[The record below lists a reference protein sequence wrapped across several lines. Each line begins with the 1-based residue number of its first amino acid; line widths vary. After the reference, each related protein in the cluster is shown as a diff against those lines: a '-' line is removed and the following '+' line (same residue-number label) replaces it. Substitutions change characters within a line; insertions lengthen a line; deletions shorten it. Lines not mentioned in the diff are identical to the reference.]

1 MIISSWNIR
10 GFNDPI
16 KQQEVR
22 GYLSTNKIE
31 VFGLLET
38 RVKYNNSAAISK
50 RFASFSVLNNYS
62 HHYNGRIWVF
72 LNPSLVTI
80 ISSKVHDQLI
90 HLELLHHIS
99 NKVVHVTFVY
109 GSNDG
114 DDRKALWDELRQ
126 LHNTAT
132 NWILMGDFNI
142 VRDIEER
149 VGPNPPSLSE
159 IMDFNQCL
167 LDCQLED
174 THSFGCEY
182 TWTNKRDVDERIWS
196 KLDRVLVNPGWL
208 ATYPNTQV
216 TILPSGISDHSP
228 LLIQVVENYK
238 ITKRFRYLNYWEDY
252 PDYDTIVQN
261 AWKIPVRGNAMFR
274 LFSRLKNVRHSL
286 QSLHRTHFA
295 GLNKRVQ
302 EAKKELEDSLL
313 GKKVETI
320 GMDPSLLRGSQVP
333 DSEWPDLCKPVE
345 EMEIKRALFSIDSNK
360 SPGHDG
366 FSAQFFKKSRP
377 MIKHD
382 YCCAIQH
389 FFRTGVMSKQANTT
403 LLALIPKKQT
413 VSTVMDYR
421 PIA

>member
-1 MIISSWNIR
+1 MIISWNIR

-16 KQQEVR
+16 NQQEVR

-50 RFASFSVLNNYS
+50 RFASFSIINNYS

-72 LNPSLVTI
+72 LNPSIVTV

-90 HLELLHHIS
+90 HLEMLHHIS
-99 NKVVHVTFVY
+99 NKVVNVTFVY

-114 DDRKALWDELRQ
+114 DDRNEGNL
-126 LHNTAT
+126 
-132 NWILMGDFNI
+132 
-142 VRDIEER
+142 EE
-149 VGPNPPSLSE
+149 
-159 IMDFNQCL
+159 
-167 LDCQLED
+167 
-174 THSFGCEY
+174 THSFGCGY

-208 ATYPNTQV
+208 AAYPNTQV

-228 LLIQVVENYK
+228 LLIQ
-238 ITKRFRYLNYWEDY
+238 
-252 PDYDTIVQN
+252 
-261 AWKIPVRGNAMFR
+261 A
-274 LFSRLKNVRHSL
+274 KNVRHNL

-295 GLNKRVQ
+295 GLTKRVQ
-302 EAKKELEDSLL
+302 EAKKELEDCQYQIQQNLLTSELLVKEKSLLEVYLSLKKTGRSSLIQRAKVQNIQHNDAPNSYFFSRIAIRKNQSIIGKIHDRNVQIRDGIHNVNQAFVEYYQALL

-320 GMDPSLLRGSQVP
+320 GMYSSLLRGSQVP
-333 DSEWPDLCKPVE
+333 DSEWPNLCKPVE

-366 FSAQFFKKSRP
+366 FSAQFFKKS
-377 MIKHD
+377 
-382 YCCAIQH
+382 
-389 FFRTGVMSKQANTT
+389 
-403 LLALIPKKQT
+403 
-413 VSTVMDYR
+413 
-421 PIA
+421 